1 MFVWYESSERSMHT
15 CIFCYSLPSL
25 CHWTAEQ
32 QSLHITG
39 FLRVIYAILNGSVIL
54 KRNEKCLKRNEK
66 RLERSEPRLARN
78 ETRGGNL
85 LLGGTVY
92 PTDHQTNYISAQTS
106 TRELYKCEHAIFERD
121 SPLKRQIFFTTF
133 NFKGAQNS
141 TSLLPIWTALSSQA
155 TFSWQHSI

>member
-1 MFVWYESSERSMHT
+1 MNRANDQCIHVSSVTRSHRFA
-15 CIFCYSLPSL
+15 IEL
-25 CHWTAEQ
+25 
-32 QSLHITG
+32 QSNNLYTTG
-39 FLRVIYAILNGSVIL
+39 FLRVIYAILNASVIL
-54 KRNEKCLKRNEK
+54 ERNEKCLE
-66 RLERSEPRLARN
+66 RN

-121 SPLKRQIFFTTF
+121 SPLKRHIFFMAF

-141 TSLLPIWTALSSQA
+141 TSLL
-155 TFSWQHSI
+155 SI